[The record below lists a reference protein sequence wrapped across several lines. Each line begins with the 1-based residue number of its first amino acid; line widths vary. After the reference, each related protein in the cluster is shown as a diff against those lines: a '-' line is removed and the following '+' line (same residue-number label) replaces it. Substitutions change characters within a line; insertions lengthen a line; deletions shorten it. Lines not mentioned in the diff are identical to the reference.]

1 MAFQKQYA
9 GERVIMDLSNYLS
22 AELSILIPV
31 LYVIGIFIKNSTI
44 KDWKIPFILGAAG
57 IVLCFAYLASKQWP
71 ANGTQWFELVF
82 SSITQGI
89 LAAASSVYANNL
101 YKQFTKRNE
110 NSEE

>member
-1 MAFQKQYA
+1 
-9 GERVIMDLSNYLS
+9 MDLSNYLS

-31 LYVIGIFIKNSTI
+31 LYAIGIFIKNSTI

-57 IVLCFAYLASKQWP
+57 IVLSFAYLAAMQWP
-71 ANGTQWFELVF
+71 ENGAQWLGLIF

-101 YKQFTKRNE
+101 YKQYTKRKE